1 MRLAAKLCIV
11 VAYLL
16 LAVTLPFMLI
26 YCFYPVP
33 EGIQYLPPTQQ
44 PGNGW
49 LLPTWIAAFV
59 LLLVAAVLCGV
70 FRNKERHSLVIVM
83 AALVGAVLALVA
95 ALAFKNALPE
105 QVGVK
110 YMDQGL
116 SSWEFIYR
124 HLSSVFAGGLV
135 AIAAFIRYWEARGK
149 RLYEENEAGKPGFD
163 LSGAPLFADG
173 ESTLGLDSYAD
184 QKPTATPEKK
194 PKKSQRVAAR
204 KAEK

>member
-1 MRLAAKLCIV
+1 MRLASKLCIIS
-11 VAYLL
+11 AYIL
-16 LAVTLPFMLI
+16 LAVSLPFLLL

-33 EGIQYLPPTQQ
+33 EGIHYVPPTQM

-49 LLPTWIAAFV
+49 MLPVWIAAFV
-59 LLLVAAVLCGV
+59 LLLTAAVLCGV
-70 FRNKERHSLVIVM
+70 FRKKERHNLVITITAVV
-83 AALVGAVLALVA
+83 AAVLALVV

-105 QVGVK
+105 QVGIK

-116 SSWEFIYR
+116 SGWEFTYR
-124 HLSSVFAGGLV
+124 HLSAVFAGGLI
-135 AIAAFIRYWEARGK
+135 AIAAFIRYSEARGQ
-149 RLYEENEAGKPGFD
+149 RLYEENEAGKTGFD
-163 LSGAPLFADG
+163 LSGEPLFADG

-184 QKPTATPEKK
+184 QPTTTEPEKK